1 MDLSDLEVVDGHCHP
16 PLPDPWAITPEA
28 FLNLFSEGRP
38 GTMASH
44 IHHSLYFRRAL
55 RDLAQ
60 QLGSATT
67 VEAVLERRRVR
78 GAEGAARLLSQSR
91 IAALLVDTGYP
102 PGAMP
107 LAEMRRLLPSPVHE
121 IFRIETCA
129 QALLLKALPFAE
141 FLESFAQEL
150 RTAARRAVALKSIIA
165 YRSGLAIKEW
175 QPEEAARAY
184 LARVARVRAGDSPRL
199 TEKPLLDTLA
209 LLALEVAAETGC
221 PLQLHAGFG
230 DPDIDLLLANPL
242 LLRPLLENPRWAH
255 SRLVLLHMAYPY
267 VREAAFMAAVWPQVY
282 LDLSL
287 AIPFLGPGALLPL
300 IEILSLAPASKLAYG
315 SDLGGLPELFA
326 LSADW
331 GRAVLG
337 EALGW
342 LVDRGGLT
350 AEQARA
356 AARQI
361 LSETAVTLYRLP
373 ALP

>member
-1 MDLSDLEVVDGHCHP
+1 
-16 PLPDPWAITPEA
+16 
-28 FLNLFSEGRP
+28 
-38 GTMASH
+38 
-44 IHHSLYFRRAL
+44 
-55 RDLAQ
+55 
-60 QLGSATT
+60 
-67 VEAVLERRRVR
+67 
-78 GAEGAARLLSQSR
+78 
-91 IAALLVDTGYP
+91 LVDTGYP

-121 IFRIETCA
+121 IFRIEMCA
-129 QALLLKALPFAE
+129 QALLLKALPFGE

-150 RTAARRAVALKSIIA
+150 RTTARRAVALKSIIA
-165 YRSGLAIKEW
+165 YRSGLAIREW
-175 QPEEAARAY
+175 EPEEAARAY
-184 LARVARVRAGDSPRL
+184 LALVSRVRAGGSPRL

-209 LLALEVAAETGC
+209 LLALEVAGETGC

-287 AIPFLGPGALLPL
+287 ALPFLGPGALLPL

-331 GRAVLG
+331 GRGVLG

-373 ALP
+373 ALL